1 VQSPEP
7 GPRSFLLRALPESGP
22 DGTTWRGY
30 IVGLPDG
37 TEVYFERLSQIPE
50 IILELL
56 ADQAPKRSGA
66 A

>member
-1 VQSPEP
+1 
-7 GPRSFLLRALPESGP
+7 LLRALPESGP